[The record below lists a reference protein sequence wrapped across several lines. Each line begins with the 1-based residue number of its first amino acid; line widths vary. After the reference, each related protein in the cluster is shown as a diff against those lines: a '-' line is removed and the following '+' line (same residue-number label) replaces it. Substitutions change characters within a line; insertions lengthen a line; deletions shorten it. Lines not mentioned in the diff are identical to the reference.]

1 MADDRRQS
9 LQGASS
15 CEGCGRG
22 QSRHESYKRGLNTKL
37 HLAVDSHVLPV
48 RVVVTEGTTADCTQA
63 SLLIEGLTAEYLL
76 ADKAY
81 DSNEIIEQ
89 ALAQGMEPVIP
100 TKKNRIAKREYDKDL
115 YQLGHKVENTFCTC
129 EALARNATRF

>member
-9 LQGASS
+9 LQGTSS
-15 CEGCGRG
+15 CGGCVRG
-22 QSRHESYKRGLNTKL
+22 QSRHESYKRGLDKKL
-37 HLAVDSHVLPV
+37 HLAVDAHGLPV

-76 ADKAY
+76 ADKGY

-89 ALAQGMEPVIP
+89 ALSQGMEPMIP
-100 TKKNRIAKREYDKDL
+100 AKSNRIAKREDDKDL
-115 YQLGHKVENTFCTC
+115 Y
-129 EALARNATRF
+129 R